1 MALDLG
7 IAAAAVRPTAAGGGL
22 GLGQLGVGAGP
33 RGSRGGGLY
42 TRRPA
47 ALGGG
52 LDGPCRAYPL
62 GRPGRVPPDRP
73 HFRPRPGLQYQ
84 AVPARPAM
92 LSC

>member
-52 LDGPCRAYPL
+52 P
-62 GRPGRVPPDRP
+62 
-73 HFRPRPGLQYQ
+73 
-84 AVPARPAM
+84 
-92 LSC
+92 